1 MPELAFKKVLK
12 NQEIVQAIEALSDN
26 HLWIEDKSGQV
37 LLAATAS
44 PVLTDAPR
52 YPVRVADKIVGW
64 AIGTEQAATMS
75 TLLSFLAQQELDKKE
90 LANALWEKNQEMS
103 LFQDISTQITASLEV
118 REVANLVIEEAGK
131 IIPCTSGAIVL
142 LNPYTDKLEVFA
154 EFGKINIDQIMRLP
168 NPKILQAIFESGT
181 GEIIND
187 TSSDDRCDASDFSLH
202 SLICVPLKTKD
213 RVIGLVEVGSEVEIL
228 YTPHD
233 LKLLLM
239 FADQAAVSIEKA
251 FLYEHSRNA
260 TAIAQETAEQ
270 LQQALVELRQT
281 QAQLIQSEKMSSLGE
296 LVAGVAHEINNPVN
310 FISGN
315 LQHAEEYTK
324 NLVEMLGLYQ
334 EKYTE
339 ILPEIEEFAEEIE
352 LDYLLE
358 DLPDL
363 ISSMRVGVDRIC
375 QIVLALRNFSRSDRG
390 KMSSVNIHDG
400 LDSTLFILKHRMKE
414 TELSGGIEIIRNYGE
429 LPLVRCY
436 AEQLNQVFMN
446 LLSNAIDAIE
456 DSKAAGHFAPGKE
469 RGAIYIT
476 TEASDNKTVTIRI
489 RDNGFGMSEEVHSQ
503 LFNAFFTTKPIGKGT
518 GLGLSISHQIITQK
532 HRGTLNCFSKVG
544 QGTEFVITLPI
555 GRS

>member
-12 NQEIVQAIEALSDN
+12 NQKIVQAIEALSES
-26 HLWIEDKSGQV
+26 HLWIEDKSGQL
-37 LLAATAS
+37 LLATTAS
-44 PVLTDAPR
+44 PVLTTASR
-52 YPVRVADKIVGW
+52 YPIRVADKIVGW
-64 AIGTEQAATMS
+64 AIGAEKAEAIS
-75 TLLSFLAQQELDKKE
+75 TLLSFLAQQELDQKE

-142 LNPYTDKLEVFA
+142 LNPYTDKLEVYA
-154 EFGKINIDQIMRLP
+154 EFGKVNLDQQMRLP
-168 NPKILQAIFESGT
+168 NPKIIQAILDSGK

-187 TSSDDRCDASDFSLH
+187 TSQDDRCDFPNFSLH

-213 RVIGLVEVGSEVEIL
+213 RVIGLVEVGSEVDIA

-270 LQQALVELRQT
+270 LHQALVELRQT

-315 LQHAEEYTK
+315 LKHAEEYTK
-324 NLVEMLGLYQ
+324 NLVEILFLYQ
-334 EKYTE
+334 NKY
-339 ILPEIEEFAEEIE
+339 PGSDSEIEAFAEDIE

-358 DLPDL
+358 DLPNL

-390 KMSSVNIHDG
+390 KMSLVNIHDG
-400 LDSTLFILKHRMKE
+400 LDSTLFILKHRMKD
-414 TELSGGIEIIRNYGE
+414 TDVSGGIEVVKNYTE

-456 DSKAAGHFAPGKE
+456 DSKVAGHFDNKQEGGK
-469 RGAIYIT
+469 IYIT
-476 TEASDNKTVTIRI
+476 TELSENQTVTIRI
-489 RDNGFGMSEEVHSQ
+489 GDNGLGMSEEVHSQ

-518 GLGLSISHQIITQK
+518 GLGLSISHQIVTQK
-532 HRGTLNCFSKVG
+532 HRGKLECFSKFG
-544 QGTEFVITLPI
+544 EGTEFAIELPI